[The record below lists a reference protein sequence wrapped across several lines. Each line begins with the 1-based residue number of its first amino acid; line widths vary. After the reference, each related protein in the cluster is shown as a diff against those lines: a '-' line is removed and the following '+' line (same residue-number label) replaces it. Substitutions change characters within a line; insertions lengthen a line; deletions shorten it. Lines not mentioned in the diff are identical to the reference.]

1 MHFAQPVRS
10 TCRAGDGVFL
20 TEHVGST
27 ALLGIG
33 PESATFLAGAFLE
46 NGEPGVGLGDVL
58 ADKGDNFADVFK
70 EGQVVGAG
78 GDDLALDGLGDVLI
92 VFNDLFGQSLE
103 FISDLLNLLGDLFVL
118 GGIDLLPFL
127 LAGLVELGDAQ
138 FFDFFLAVELGKR
151 IGSKRRFER
160 ISGTGRL
167 VIFEGLEEVDDPGGG

>member
-1 MHFAQPVRS
+1 M
-10 TCRAGDGVFL
+10 FL